1 MKKGLPLLII
11 GVVLISG
18 LGAVAS
24 PTDDYKHRTIT
35 FSNPLISDHETYLS
49 LDITGTNDHLIRPNH
64 YTLPTYTETFTF
76 PFGTIIQGV
85 TVDTSDIR
93 TITLSKPLEVVP
105 NPVIIGTTPQE
116 TTVSPPL
123 TTTTWYEYDVGTGII
138 DNQRQVIVKVQALPV
153 QYNPNINQITIAK
166 HMDINWDIGWQYWE
180 MPLEM
185 AFGFNIKMIDL
196 SLDNKSGSGVGI
208 DLGYIL
214 KLGLDK
220 IFVSPY
226 YGDLSIGISTQ
237 DMLNTRITWDT
248 DSKHKDNIARNFK
261 IGFSYSQP
269 LPVFKS
275 SLTLA
280 YDLDTRYNGL
290 EHVGLE
296 YLFNNLFAVRIG
308 SNGGYMTTGAGIY
321 LWKLKVEYAFQ
332 SHDLG
337 NTHRVGILFGL

>member
-1 MKKGLPLLII
+1 
-11 GVVLISG
+11 
-18 LGAVAS
+18 
-24 PTDDYKHRTIT
+24 
-35 FSNPLISDHETYLS
+35 
-49 LDITGTNDHLIRPNH
+49 
-64 YTLPTYTETFTF
+64 
-76 PFGTIIQGV
+76 
-85 TVDTSDIR
+85 
-93 TITLSKPLEVVP
+93 
-105 NPVIIGTTPQE
+105 
-116 TTVSPPL
+116 
-123 TTTTWYEYDVGTGII
+123 
-138 DNQRQVIVKVQALPV
+138 
-153 QYNPNINQITIAK
+153 
-166 HMDINWDIGWQYWE
+166 
-180 MPLEM
+180 
-185 AFGFNIKMIDL
+185 
-196 SLDNKSGSGVGI
+196 
-208 DLGYIL
+208 
-214 KLGLDK
+214 
-220 IFVSPY
+220 
-226 YGDLSIGISTQ
+226 
-237 DMLNTRITWDT
+237 MLNTRITWDT